1 MCQMG
6 PVGPLKNAVPS
17 TPLMDEMGALY
28 FMLLG
33 RGSLLWLP
41 LNDNVFILF

>member
-1 MCQMG
+1 
-6 PVGPLKNAVPS
+6 
-17 TPLMDEMGALY
+17 MDEMGALY

-41 LNDNVFILF
+41 LNDNVFILFYPLLTLKSCYIFKSTF